1 MKAARLLAVTLAVA
15 ALAAGAVSAAPK
27 AASNKKGGTTTVTA
41 KAVSAAS
48 DSDAVL
54 VRIGSGP
61 GSEAITPRMLAARLQ
76 ELPEQYRAQY
86 STPEGRKQL
95 LDRLIEEKIWL
106 RDADANGVTKRPDLL
121 LQIEAQKRDLLIRT
135 WVNEVMAKNP
145 APSDSEATVYYRE
158 HMDEWKTPA
167 NVTLRHIQTKTEA
180 EAKKVLA
187 ATKLKGADW
196 DKLVKQFTADTL
208 TRTNGGSLGTATRDG
223 GFASIGVQPAL
234 AESAMALGAGKI
246 GGPFKTDKGWHIV
259 KVENVRAETVRD
271 FDQVRSFIVRQMQQ
285 ERTQRFY
292 QEQLNRMKSE
302 YKVSPDSSKVNSWI
316 SAKKSAREMFQ
327 EAQGLADA
335 NQRIELYRKIVDEY
349 PEADVTPQALFM
361 VGFIHSEEMKDF
373 DGAERVFRELL
384 QKYPKSELATS
395 AQWMVDH
402 MRTDEVP
409 EFMNPDST
417 AAKKAAAKGGG
428 GKP

>member
-27 AASNKKGGTTTVTA
+27 ASKSKPAPVTA
-41 KAVSAAS
+41 NAVSAAG

-61 GSEAITPRMLAARLQ
+61 GSEVITPRMLAVRLA
-76 ELPEQYRAQY
+76 ELPDQYRAQY

-95 LDRLIEEKIWL
+95 LDRLVEEKIWL
-106 RDADANGVTKRPDLL
+106 RDAAANGVTKRPDLL
-121 LQIEAQKRDLLIRT
+121 VQIEAQRRDLLIRT

-158 HMDEWKTPA
+158 HMSEWKTPA
-167 NVTLRHIQTKTEA
+167 NVTLRHIQLKTEA
-180 EAKKVLA
+180 EAKKVLGL
-187 ATKLKGADW
+187 TKLKGADW
-196 DKLVKQFTADTL
+196 DKLVKQFSGDTL
-208 TRTNGGSLGTATRDG
+208 TRNAGGALGTATTEG
-223 GFASIGVQPAL
+223 GFAGIGVQPAL
-234 AESAMALGAGKI
+234 AESAMALGTGKI
-246 GGPFKTDKGWHIV
+246 GGPFKTDKGWHVI

-302 YKVSPDSSKVNSWI
+302 YKVVPDSLRVNQWL
-316 SAKKSAREMFQ
+316 SARKTAREMFQ

-335 NQRIELYRKIVDEY
+335 AQRIELYRKIVDPY

-361 VGFIHSEEMKDF
+361 VGFIHSEELKDF